1 MSTAIG
7 SSYLTLLDYAKREKP
22 EGGIADIIEVLTAS
36 NPIIADAS
44 VMEGNLTTGHRSVQ
58 RATLPSGTWRQLNY
72 GVASE
77 KSTTVQR
84 DDTCGMLESY
94 SEVDVAIA
102 NLGGNAAAFRASEDN
117 AFVAGLSSTAA
128 TAIFYGNQGVNPE
141 QIQGLGPRYSL
152 TTGDYSSQIINASG
166 STALTSVWLVTWGPK
181 TCSLIYPKGQQA
193 GLKAEDLGKVTAVDS
208 SSLMHEVYRT
218 HFIWN
223 IGLALLD
230 YRYVIRICNIS
241 TTDLTDDASTGA
253 DLLRRMT
260 ASWFARQ
267 KAEGYINYPSS
278 MAKTFWYCAST
289 VAEYLTVQAQN
300 KANVQL
306 SMANPGGEPVVSFY
320 GAPIHICDNITI
332 AETAIS

>member
-7 SSYLTLLDYAKREKP
+7 SSYFTLYDYARREKP
-22 EGGIADIIEVLTAS
+22 GGGIEDIIEVLTAT
-36 NPIIADAS
+36 NPILADAN

-117 AFVAGLSSTAA
+117 AFAAGMGSTAA
-128 TAIFYGNQGVNPE
+128 TTIFYGNQGINPE
-141 QIQGLGPRYSL
+141 QIQGLGPRYNL
-152 TTGDYSSQIINASG
+152 TTGDYASQIINANGSG
-166 STALTSVWLVTWGPK
+166 SDNTSVWLITWGPK
-181 TCSLIYPKGQQA
+181 TCSLIYPKGQMA
-193 GLKAEDLGKVTAVDS
+193 GLKSEDLGKVTAVDS
-208 SSLMHEVYRT
+208 SGLMHEVYRT

-223 IGLALLD
+223 LGLALLD
-230 YRYVIRICNIS
+230 YRYCIRICNIDVS
-241 TTDLTDDASTGA
+241 DLTDDAASGA
-253 DLLRRMT
+253 DLIRKMT
-260 ASWFARQ
+260 AAWYARPTMSY
-267 KAEGYINYPSS
+267 GN
-278 MAKTFWYCAST
+278 MAKTIWYCNPT

-300 KANVQL
+300 KSNVNLTMQ
-306 SMANPGGEPVVSFY
+306 NPGGEPMVAYY
-320 GAPIHICDNITI
+320 GAPIHICDNITV
-332 AETAIS
+332 AEATVS